1 MTLARIVTWYVVPAA
16 REVDGV
22 NTSVFPSHEK
32 APGTD
37 GVMEKPASAAGW
49 LTPSLKATRIVVVVA
64 ATPDAP
70 SEGVE
75 DTIEGA
81 TVSTPAS
88 ASALPGGDPRTS
100 TFPAASVARAQKR
113 YRQSPWV
120 GVNKTWNSAL
130 ETVKATGGI
139 VHIDP

>member
-32 APGTD
+32 APETD
-37 GVMEKPASAAGW
+37 GAMEKPAAAAGW
-49 LTPSLKATRIVVVVA
+49 LTPSLKATRIGVVVA

-75 DTIEGA
+75 DATEGA
-81 TVSTPAS
+81 TVSTPGS
-88 ASALPGGDPRTS
+88 ASALPAGDPMTS
-100 TFPAASVARAQKR
+100 TCPAASVARAQER
-113 YRQSPWV
+113 YRPSR
-120 GVNKTWNSAL
+120 
-130 ETVKATGGI
+130 
-139 VHIDP
+139 